1 MDGDVAW
8 WNDAADGDPCGNPDL
23 VSPPLRILLADDDLL
38 MRELLETVLTAYG
51 HEVEVF
57 DDGAHAWAAFDE
69 APAPM
74 VVLDWEMPQMD
85 GLEVCRRV
93 RNHELGE
100 DIYLL
105 VITARSKA
113 ADLEDVLRAGADD
126 YLSKP
131 VTPSDIAAR
140 LRIAEKRIEV
150 AAARRRAEEELRKSR
165 YLAGVGEVSLALQ
178 HEINNPLAALLTT
191 TAIVKEGMV
200 APEDIPASLAT
211 IEEQA
216 KRIAAVLKR
225 LREVQTDRSVE
236 YAHGQR
242 MVDLSA
248 KPKP

>member
-1 MDGDVAW
+1 M
-8 WNDAADGDPCGNPDL
+8 
-23 VSPPLRILLADDDLL
+23 RILLADDDVL
-38 MRELLETVLTAYG
+38 MRELLQAVLAAYG

-57 DDGAHAWAAFDE
+57 DNGADAWAAFDA

-74 VVLDWEMPQMD
+74 VVLDWEMPRMD

-93 RNHELGE
+93 RNHAAGE
-100 DIYLL
+100 DTYLL
-105 VITARSKA
+105 VITARAKA

-131 VTPSDIAAR
+131 VTPSDVAAR

-150 AAARRRAEEELRKSR
+150 ASARRRAESELRKSR

-191 TAIVKEGMV
+191 AAIVKEGMV
-200 APEDIPASLAT
+200 PPEDVAASLAT
-211 IEEQA
+211 IETQA
-216 KRIAAVLKR
+216 KRIAEVLKR
-225 LREVQTDRSVE
+225 LRDVQTDRSVE

-242 MVDLSA
+242 MVDLSGKV
-248 KPKP
+248 KP